1 MRRVQPQG
9 IACFSTMLRNATVR
23 GIAVACTAPRPGPSK
38 SPQSPHNMPF
48 YRNCRRLALAVSLTA
63 FVSSIHAQTPDVAAA
78 AAMLQGAGATGIDPA
93 ALQGLNVGNL
103 PAGLAGRLAGPQG
116 NLPVLTG
123 KSDLGATDAA
133 LRPAQQAQQVQQ
145 AQQAQQAQPPN
156 QFQRFVQQS
165 TGRLLPIFGA
175 NLFDN
180 PQAYAADAAAPAP
193 SEYVLGPGDEVRVQI
208 WGAVEFSGNQTLDRN
223 GQINL
228 PKVGPVALAG
238 VQVKD
243 LESTLRKHIASVYTN
258 VTVNAS
264 LGKLRGITV
273 YVVGQARQP
282 GTYNLSSPATLIN
295 AVFASGGPGAN
306 GSMRNITLRRNS
318 LTVTTLDLYD
328 FIAKGDKSKD
338 APLQPGDVISIA
350 PAGARVALTGATDY
364 SAIYEIKPA
373 SSVQDILALGG
384 GLPSLSKPQMAQ
396 LERLNPTNENTPR
409 QVQQIA
415 LNASGMGT
423 PLQDGDVLTLLPI
436 TQAFQNAVTLRGN
449 VATPLRYSH
458 KPGLRISDLI
468 PEPGALIQAD
478 YYKRKNILVQF
489 EKGDQATD
497 DRVVN
502 EVKNLLEE
510 INWDYALVERLN
522 VKHVK
527 TELLPFNLGRAIRDK
542 NPEDNLELQPGDV
555 VTIFGV
561 NDVPVPIE
569 KRSRFVNVA
578 GEVKVPGIYQVQPG
592 ETLAQVIARAGGL
605 TSQAYPYGTV
615 FTRESN
621 RKQQQTNLE
630 QAVRRMESDLSSQ
643 AATLAQNTTDA
654 EKASTQ
660 AQQVAQRGVLERMR
674 QLKASGRVAL
684 EMDPS
689 QPVFPD
695 ILLEDGD
702 VLTIPNKPSFVSVF
716 GSVLA
721 ETSFIW
727 RPGTTVRDYLE
738 RAGPTRYADLDGAL
752 LIRADGTVQANE
764 AQRSFMGWGNRSFM
778 SIALQPG
785 DSVFVPE
792 LLDRR
797 TSYTQFIQ
805 GAKDWTQLFYQFGLG
820 AAAVKTLRN

>member
-1 MRRVQPQG
+1 MKLLCTRRRH
-9 IACFSTMLRNATVR
+9 A
-23 GIAVACTAPRPGPSK
+23 
-38 SPQSPHNMPF
+38 
-48 YRNCRRLALAVSLTA
+48 ALAMTALTLA
-63 FVSSIHAQTPDVAAA
+63 MLWPQAHAQTAEQAAA
-78 AAMLQGAGATGIDPA
+78 AALMGQGGDAATLQN
-93 ALQGLNVGNL
+93 LNVSNL
-103 PAGLAGRLAGPQG
+103 PAGLAGKLPGSQSS
-116 NLPVLTG
+116 LPVLTG
-123 KSDLGATDAA
+123 KPDLGAQDAA
-133 LRPAQQAQQVQQ
+133 LRQGRLQSAGAQAQ
-145 AQQAQQAQPPN
+145 ATEAPN

-193 SEYVLGPGDEVRVQI
+193 GEYVLGPGDEVRVQI

-228 PKVGPVALAG
+228 PKVGTIALAG

-243 LESTLRKHIASVYTN
+243 LEPTLRKHIAGVYTN

-282 GTYNLSSPATLIN
+282 GSYNLSSPATLVN
-295 AVFASGGPGAN
+295 AVFASGGPSAN
-306 GSMRNITLRRNS
+306 GSMRSITLKRGGQ
-318 LTVTTLDLYD
+318 TVTTLDLYD

-338 APLQPGDVISIA
+338 AALQPGDVISIS
-350 PAGARVALTGATDY
+350 PAGPRVALTGATDH
-364 SAIYEIKPA
+364 SAIYELRPGT
-373 SSVQDILALGG
+373 SVQDILALGG
-384 GLPSLSKPQMAQ
+384 GLPSLSKPQLAQ
-396 LERLNPTNENTPR
+396 LERLNPANENAPR
-409 QVQQIA
+409 QVQQIG
-415 LNASGMGT
+415 LNGQGLAT

-436 TQAFQNAVTLRGN
+436 TPAFQNAVTLRGN
-449 VATPLRYSH
+449 VATPLRYTH
-458 KPGLRISDLI
+458 KPGLRIADLI
-468 PEPGALIQAD
+468 PEPNALIQAD
-478 YYKRKNILVQF
+478 YYKRKNTLVQF
-489 EKGDQATD
+489 EKGDQASD
-497 DRVVN
+497 DRVIN

-510 INWDYALVERLN
+510 INWDYAVVERLN
-522 VKHVK
+522 LKDVK

-542 NPEDNLELQPGDV
+542 NPADNLELQPGDT

-561 NDVPVPIE
+561 KDVPVPME
-569 KRSRFVNVA
+569 KRSRFVSVA

-592 ETLAQVIARAGGL
+592 ETMAQVIARAGGL
-605 TSQAYPYGTV
+605 TDHAYPFGTV

-621 RKQQQTNLE
+621 RKQQQANLE
-630 QAVRRMESDLSSQ
+630 QAVRRFESDLASQ
-643 AATLAQNTTDA
+643 SATLAQNSTDA
-654 EKASTQ
+654 EKASSQ
-660 AQQVAQRGVLERMR
+660 AQLAAQRGVVERMK

-684 EMDPS
+684 EMDAAK
-689 QPVFPD
+689 PVYPD
-695 ILLEDGD
+695 IVLEDGD
-702 VLTIPNKPSFVSVF
+702 VLTVPNRPSFVSVF

-727 RPGTTVRDYLE
+727 RPGTTVRDYLQ

-778 SIALQPG
+778 TTEMQPG

-797 TSYTQFIQ
+797 TSYTVFMQ